1 MNWQMLILG
10 LVLIVV
16 SAFLGFMV
24 GGVLISKALVI
35 PATMTLQMVMPPKKA
50 DEIMQLFLN
59 DEHQITGKQTA
70 KMFYTMYRLG
80 CMFWKSRIAKDL
92 YIDALENDSKTQIAY
107 LHYMEQKLGV
117 HFDKEETK

>member
-24 GGVLISKALVI
+24 GGIFISKALVI
-35 PATMTLQMVMPPKKA
+35 PATVTLQMVISPKKA
-50 DEIMQLFLN
+50 DEIMQILIN
-59 DEHQITGKQTA
+59 DGHQITGKQTA

-80 CMFWKSRIAKDL
+80 CMFWRSKISADW
-92 YIDALENDSKTQIAY
+92 YIDALANESRTQIGY